1 MYLRVVD
8 DGQFKEIEIKEGEMF
23 LLPAN
28 TLHSPKRIADTVGVV
43 LERTREEPGTALDS
57 HQMNC
62 TGSAPTR
69 TRIKA
74 SRSRSTRRA
83 S

>member
-28 TLHSPKRIADTVGVV
+28 TLHSPKRLADTVGVV
-43 LERTREEPGTALDS
+43 LERAREEPGTALD
-57 HQMNC
+57 
-62 TGSAPTR
+62 
-69 TRIKA
+69 
-74 SRSRSTRRA
+74 
-83 S
+83 